1 MFDSLDE
8 QIRSDEHRMIT
19 SSERMVR
26 WLLVVLVSILV
37 FGGLYL
43 AVHFIGG

>member
-8 QIRSDEHRMIT
+8 QIKLDSHK
-19 SSERMVR
+19 SSSNTERMVR
-26 WLLVVLVSILV
+26 WLLIVLVSILV

-43 AVHFIGG
+43 GVHFTQ